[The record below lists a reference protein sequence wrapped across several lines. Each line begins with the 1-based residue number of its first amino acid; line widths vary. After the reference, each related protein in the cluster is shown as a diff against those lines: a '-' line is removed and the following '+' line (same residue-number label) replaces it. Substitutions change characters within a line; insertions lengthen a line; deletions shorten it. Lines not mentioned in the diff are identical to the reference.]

1 MTTPVPTPRP
11 TSADASSLQSASK
24 SPAGEAG
31 STTTKKTCT
40 TVAIVITVQR
50 KHTAADASATMGT
63 IDVRREGDA
72 GPAVTGD
79 TMEQPEGT
87 RDLHE
92 GVGMKHYPVPA
103 GTYPGVVVNSTKNH
117 KLNPH
122 TSKAVEI
129 MIPGWVAVLIHI
141 GNFPKDSAG
150 CILPGSGEVVTPAST
165 NKKTGQVT
173 PASGEVTGSQGKTQ
187 EIMNFIYDV
196 ANKENGGV
204 IPKITVIIKDP

>member
-1 MTTPVPTPRP
+1 MSRAAPAPTA
-11 TSADASSLQSASK
+11 SDAGALQSAAK
-24 SPAGEAG
+24 KPAGEPA
-31 STTTKKTCT
+31 STKTKKVCT
-40 TVAIVITVQR
+40 NVAIVITVQR
-50 KHTAADASATMGT
+50 KHTAADATATMGT

-92 GVGMKHYPVPA
+92 GVGMKHYPVPP
-103 GTYPGVVVNSTKNH
+103 GTYPGVVVNSDKNH

-150 CILPGSGEVVTPAST
+150 CILPGSGEVVTPASK
-165 NKKTGQVT
+165 NKKGQVV

-187 EIMNFIYDV
+187 EIMNFIYQVQD
-196 ANKENGGV
+196 ENCGV
-204 IPKITVIIKDP
+204 MPKITVIIKDP